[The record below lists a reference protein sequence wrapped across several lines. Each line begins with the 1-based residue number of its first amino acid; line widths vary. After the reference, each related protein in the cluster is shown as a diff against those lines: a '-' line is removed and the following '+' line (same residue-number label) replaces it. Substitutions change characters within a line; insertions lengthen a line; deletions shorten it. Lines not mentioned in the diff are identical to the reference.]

1 MSNLILRPKDARVR
15 LGVAKTHFD
24 ENFVHRD
31 DADASVPGTG
41 GTVPRLRPVPLGIR
55 AIGFFSDE
63 IDKVIEALRGWR
75 DQQAAT
81 PRPPQRSTAR
91 RARPPRSGA
100 RR

>member
-31 DADASVPGTG
+31 SADASVPGAG

-63 IDKVIEALRGWR
+63 IDTVIEALRRWR
-75 DQQAAT
+75 DQQPAA
-81 PRPPQRSTAR
+81 PRPRGQLVRRPPSPQS
-91 RARPPRSGA
+91 RAR
-100 RR
+100 